1 MTHKR
6 AKAIQAKFIKKAKSH
21 GVEIYKNNVE
31 SAKPLHIICKGF
43 ISTKYP
49 TSLENLVEGR

>member
-6 AKAIQAKFIKKAKSH
+6 TKVIQAKFIKKAKSH
-21 GVEIYKNNVE
+21 GLEICKNNIE
-31 SAKPLHIICKGF
+31 YAKPLNTICKGF